1 MDNEKLITI
10 DIIYISNTDNVTNLR
25 KYTLTKPHIK
35 LVLFNQTNTLTS
47 QFFTL
52 TTLFK

>member
-35 LVLFNQTNTLTS
+35 LVLFNQTNTLY
-47 QFFTL
+47 FTVFYIND
-52 TTLFK
+52 TF